1 MRPRF
6 LRPAET
12 AIAPRAEQTRVQPLL
27 ADLLAQG
34 ARAAAL
40 PAWARPARARQMGL
54 YHAPLKGRGMEYAES
69 RPYQPGDDVRA
80 LDWRLTARSGKPH
93 TKLFR
98 EERERPVFIAI
109 DLRSPMA
116 FATRGVFKQVQAAR
130 VAALLAFKA
139 VKDGDRVGGV
149 VLNAHG
155 VHELPPGRGQVAVA
169 RLLRQIVSAAGATQ
183 AVEPALAALST
194 PLQRLVKPGALV
206 FVLSDFRDLDAA
218 SEADFGRIAAHS
230 QLRVVDL
237 VDPFEQALPSLQSPL
252 RVTAASGALDLD
264 LGDAALR
271 TGYQQRYAA
280 RHAHLQDFCRR
291 HRMPLLGITTT
302 DDPLQRLQQAAL

>member
-1 MRPRF
+1 MRPRV

-12 AIAPRAEQTRVQPLL
+12 AATPPAELARVQPVL

-40 PAWARPARARQMGL
+40 PAWARPAQARQMGL

-130 VAALLAFKA
+130 AAALLAFKA

-149 VLNAHG
+149 VLNAAG
-155 VHELPPGRGQVAVA
+155 VHELPPARGQLAVA
-169 RLLRQIVSAAGATQ
+169 RLLRQIVSSAGAS
-183 AVEPALAALST
+183 AAHEPGLAALSA

-206 FVLSDFRDLDAA
+206 FVLSDFRDLEAA

-230 QLRVVDL
+230 QLRIIEIS
-237 VDPFEQALPSLQSPL
+237 DPFEQALPSLQAPL
-252 RVTAASGALDLD
+252 RVSAPAGALDLE
-264 LGDAALR
+264 LGDRALR
-271 TGYQQRYAA
+271 EAYRQRYAA
-280 RHAHLQDFCRR
+280 RSALLQAFCRR
-291 HRMPLLGITTT
+291 HRIPLIGLGTP

>member
-1 MRPRF
+1 MRPRV

-12 AIAPRAEQTRVQPLL
+12 AATPPAELARVQPVL

-80 LDWRLTARSGKPH
+80 LDWRLTARSGKPL

-130 VAALLAFKA
+130 AAALLAFKA

-149 VLNAHG
+149 VLNAAG
-155 VHELPPGRGQVAVA
+155 VHELPPARGQLAVA
-169 RLLRQIVSAAGATQ
+169 RLLRQIVSSAGASASMVVAQTVPDSAIIDPADRSMPPAMMTTVAPRAKMPSR
-183 AVEPALAALST
+183 AVLRAMSRRLS
-194 PLQRLVKPGALV
+194 
-206 FVLSDFRDLDAA
+206 S
-218 SEADFGRIAAHS
+218 GRN
-230 QLRVVDL
+230 Q
-237 VDPFEQALPSLQSPL
+237 
-252 RVTAASGALDLD
+252 
-264 LGDAALR
+264 
-271 TGYQQRYAA
+271 
-280 RHAHLQDFCRR
+280 
-291 HRMPLLGITTT
+291 
-302 DDPLQRLQQAAL
+302 